1 MEKNYLSTIV
11 LSRKLITLAGAMLI
25 LFALVVAWVEFRSPE
40 APQGSQTRESAP
52 SQPRNAPI
60 IAAATR
66 PYQNDSSQVGKP
78 TPVNPVSYHIRNEK
92 VLNYGSAEGEIGMIR
107 ESGQTPVGPESFTI
121 GNDGS
126 ILVADLVNQRVLFY
140 SSNGSFLRSFKLP
153 GIVLN
158 DIAVDAQGNIYVYD
172 HMHRTLSQ
180 YDMQGVPQGVLQI
193 KPADIDTRG
202 YFHVVDGSIYFA
214 DAATRDILIGTL
226 GNNLLTAADTSLERI
241 TEGIHGASGRVY
253 SVDLVKSEAFEV
265 RAQDSTTLQATM
277 QLKIPSPGIVSVTFV
292 GEDANRCFY
301 IQTERLVEDSVVLE
315 VCALNAAG
323 ELLAVT
329 KMPENDYAL
338 WTTKLLGV
346 TPDGGIVQFLPQGIH
361 AKLNVFTR

>member
-1 MEKNYLSTIV
+1 MLV
-11 LSRKLITLAGAMLI
+11 GAMLI
-25 LFALVVAWVEFRSPE
+25 LFALVVTWVGFRSTE

-52 SQPRNAPI
+52 SQPRNAPT
-60 IAAATR
+60 IAAAVR
-66 PYQNDSSQVGKP
+66 SYQNDSSRVS
-78 TPVNPVSYHIRNEK
+78 TTTSVNPVSYHIRDER

-107 ESGQTPVGPESFTI
+107 ESGQTPIGPESFTI

-140 SSNGSFLRSFKLP
+140 ASDGSFLRSLNLP

-158 DIAVDAQGNIYVYD
+158 DIAIDAQGNVYVYD
-172 HMHRTLSQ
+172 HTHRTLSQ
-180 YDMQGVPQGVLQI
+180 YDIHGTSQVVLQI
-193 KPADIDTRG
+193 QPADIYTRG
-202 YFHVVDGSIYFA
+202 YLHVVNNSIYFA
-214 DAATRDILIGTL
+214 DAATRDILIGNL

-241 TEGIHGASGRVY
+241 SDGIHGASGRVY
-253 SVDLVKSEAFEV
+253 SVGLVKSEAFEV
-265 RAQDSTTLQATM
+265 RTQDSTTPQAAM
-277 QLKIPSPGIVSVTFV
+277 QLKIPCPGIVSATFV
-292 GEDANRCFY
+292 GEDANLCFY

-329 KMPENDYAL
+329 RMPENDYAL
-338 WTTKLLGV
+338 WTTKLVGV
-346 TPDGGIVQFLPQGIH
+346 ALDGGIVQFLPQTIH